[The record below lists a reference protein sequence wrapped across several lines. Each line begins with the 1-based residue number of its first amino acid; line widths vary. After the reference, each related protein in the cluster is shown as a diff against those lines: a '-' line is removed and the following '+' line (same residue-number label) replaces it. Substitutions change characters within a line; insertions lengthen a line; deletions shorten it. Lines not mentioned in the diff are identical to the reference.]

1 VRANQIAASLGV
13 VPELP
18 PTAYTKRL
26 EIRWRDMDAF
36 QHVNNA
42 VYQTYLEEARDEWFL
57 EVLGNGLLLND
68 FLLARCAVDYR
79 SPLTQE
85 DGDVNVELRL
95 ARVGSSS
102 ITTAERVFSARDGR
116 LAAEAEAV
124 LVHCDRATGK
134 SRPLTD
140 EIRTAFNRW
149 LL

>member
-1 VRANQIAASLGV
+1 MS
-13 VPELP
+13 EL
-18 PTAYTKRL
+18 AYTTRVD
-26 EIRWRDMDAF
+26 IRWRDMDAF
-36 QHVNNA
+36 NHVNNA

-85 DGDVNVELRL
+85 DGSVAVELRL
-95 ARVGSSS
+95 KRVGTSS
-102 ITTAERVFSARDGR
+102 ITTSERILSSLDGR
-116 LAAEAEAV
+116 VAAEAEAV
-124 LVHCDRATGK
+124 LVHCDRETGT

-140 EIRTAFNRW
+140 ELRVSFNRW

>member
-1 VRANQIAASLGV
+1 M
-13 VPELP
+13 PELP
-18 PTAYTKRL
+18 PSVYTKRV

-42 VYQTYLEEARDEWFL
+42 VYQTYLEEARDEWFIQ
-57 EVLGNGLLLND
+57 VLGNGLLLNA
-68 FLLARCAVDYR
+68 FVLARCAVDYR

-85 DGDVNVELRL
+85 DGDVDVELRCT
-95 ARVGSSS
+95 RVGTSS
-102 ITTAERVFSARDGR
+102 ITTSERILSARGGR

-124 LVHCDRATGK
+124 LVHCDRETGR

-140 EIRTAFNRW
+140 EIRAAFNRW